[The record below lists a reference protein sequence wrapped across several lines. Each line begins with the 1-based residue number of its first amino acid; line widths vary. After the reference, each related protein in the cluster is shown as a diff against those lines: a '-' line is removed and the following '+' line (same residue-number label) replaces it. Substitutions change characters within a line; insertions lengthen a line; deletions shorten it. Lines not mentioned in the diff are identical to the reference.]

1 MSDAPDTPDAPFER
15 KIIHLPGTK
24 LTPEVV
30 LHRTLT
36 KLAHIKSVVVV
47 IQWDD
52 DSVDCDWSSMKVSE
66 LCMGAMA
73 LDEEARKE
81 LYRK

>member
-1 MSDAPDTPDAPFER
+1 MSDESNAPFER

-36 KLAHIKSVVVV
+36 KLPHIKSVVVV

-52 DSVDCDWSSMKVSE
+52 GSVECDWSSMMVSD

-81 LYRK
+81 LYMK

>member
-1 MSDAPDTPDAPFER
+1 MGRVRAEEIRRIIEDNMNGNWIP
-15 KIIHLPGTK
+15 KILHLPGTK

-36 KLAHIKSVVVV
+36 KLPHIKSVCIV

-52 DSVDCDWSSMKVSE
+52 DSFDVDWSAQ
-66 LCMGAMA
+66 LFR
-73 LDEEARKE
+73 LD
-81 LYRK
+81 YQ

>member
-1 MSDAPDTPDAPFER
+1 MSDESNAPFER

-36 KLAHIKSVVVV
+36 KLPHIKSVVVV

-52 DSVDCDWSSMKVSE
+52 GSVECDWSSMMVSD

>member
-1 MSDAPDTPDAPFER
+1 MSDESNAPFER

-36 KLAHIKSVVVV
+36 KLPHIKSVVVV

-52 DSVDCDWSSMKVSE
+52 GSVECDWSSMMVSD
-66 LCMGAMA
+66 LFMGAMA